1 MSGGRIKFYQIRDI
15 IDKLEHLIE
24 TNEDK
29 TLNEYG
35 EMRGSHY
42 TPETINAFRE
52 AYGLMCQAEVYAHRL
67 DYLLAG
73 DDSEEAFHKR
83 LKEEIVDCPEMDTET
98 T

>member
-1 MSGGRIKFYQIRDI
+1 MSGGRIKYYQIRDI
-15 IDKLEHLIE
+15 VDKLEHLIE

-42 TPETINAFRE
+42 TPNTIQAFKD
-52 AYGLMCQAEVYAHRL
+52 AYGFMRLAEVYAHRI

-73 DDSEEAFHKR
+73 DDSEESFHKR
-83 LKEEIVDCPEMDTET
+83 LKEELVKI
-98 T
+98 